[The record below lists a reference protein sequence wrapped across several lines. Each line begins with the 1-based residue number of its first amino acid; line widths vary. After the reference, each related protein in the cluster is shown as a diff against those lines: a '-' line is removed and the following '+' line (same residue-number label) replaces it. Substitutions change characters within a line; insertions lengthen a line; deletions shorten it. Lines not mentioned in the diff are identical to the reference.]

1 MKIYKMKAETPDMLR
16 PEISQKSLHEIP
28 SLVGKFALAICSYQA
43 SDEKELS
50 IEKNDRLKI
59 LQVHSSGWWKVQRDL
74 NGGIGW
80 IPKDFIRPLEKTI
93 ISSSMLHENT
103 TLPKYK
109 SEHTDLRRQSS
120 NLKESSSSIIKQGYL
135 YKRGHFRKNVK
146 RRYFVLKNDSLKYY
160 HSQLSQNEPLG
171 TLDLSDPSKC
181 TLINTGKVIKDG
193 KVRYI
198 FTLKVPNKDEY
209 EIDTLTYEEFKS
221 WTKALENVLQ
231 RKSYFEKTPL
241 HRKSN

>member
-1 MKIYKMKAETPDMLR
+1 
-16 PEISQKSLHEIP
+16 
-28 SLVGKFALAICSYQA
+28 
-43 SDEKELS
+43 
-50 IEKNDRLKI
+50 
-59 LQVHSSGWWKVQRDL
+59 
-74 NGGIGW
+74 
-80 IPKDFIRPLEKTI
+80 
-93 ISSSMLHENT
+93 
-103 TLPKYK
+103 
-109 SEHTDLRRQSS
+109 
-120 NLKESSSSIIKQGYL
+120 
-135 YKRGHFRKNVK
+135 VK

-231 RKSYFEKTPL
+231 RKSYFEKPPL